1 MSDRAL
7 ELIYAV
13 YTDEVGFQTHV
24 KNPCTAAVL
33 TLTTEVCTAASSTR
47 MKVNSC
53 SASSKLS
60 KAFGCMNAFDGSSE
74 ETWATAGQGAGSW
87 IKANFIATVT
97 KFSYQHRQSKQKYW
111 NKDIRLEFSD
121 GSTQSYQLKAESG
134 VQMFTLS
141 KPVTT
146 TFVKIVVVSHY
157 HKSNN
162 GAREIEF
169 FGCPSDVN
177 ERTKKG
183 IHYL

>member
-1 MSDRAL
+1 MVPNITVFLAIATVEGCDLS
-7 ELIYAV
+7 
-13 YTDEVGFQTHV
+13 
-24 KNPCTAAVL
+24 
-33 TLTTEVCTAASSTR
+33 SSTR
-47 MKVNSC
+47 FKVNSC
-53 SASSKLS
+53 SSSSKFS
-60 KAFGCMNAFDGSSE
+60 KDFGCMNAFDGTAE
-74 ETWATAGQGAGSW
+74 KTWATNAQGSGSW
-87 IKANFIATVT
+87 IKADFAGTVT
-97 KFSYQHRQSKQKYW
+97 KFSYQHRVSKQKYW